1 MRMEDVPVLFAG
13 IRAKGRKA
21 PDGSHWCRC
30 CNTTISLNS
39 RAAFCNQHQVERNS
53 QIKRL
58 SEAHTVNAAVVPVE
72 AIDEVLAR
80 KRKLDEAL
88 GAAGAAFRAMNPQ
101 PHGSWVDRLML
112 ASKDLTFS
120 VERLQ
125 DFVRVAE
132 TQQPLEPP
140 VVLDIRP
147 AAPGNQAKTVQRR
160 P

>member
-1 MRMEDVPVLFAG
+1 MRMEDVPVFFAG
-13 IRAKGRKA
+13 IKAKGRKA

-53 QIKRL
+53 QIKRF
-58 SEAHTVNAAVVPVE
+58 SEAHTVNAALVPVE

-88 GAAGAAFRAMNPQ
+88 GAASAAFRAMDPP

-112 ASKDLTFS
+112 ASKDLTHS

-132 TQQPLEPP
+132 TRQPLEPP

-147 AAPGNQAKTVQRR
+147 GVPATGANATRR
-160 P
+160 H